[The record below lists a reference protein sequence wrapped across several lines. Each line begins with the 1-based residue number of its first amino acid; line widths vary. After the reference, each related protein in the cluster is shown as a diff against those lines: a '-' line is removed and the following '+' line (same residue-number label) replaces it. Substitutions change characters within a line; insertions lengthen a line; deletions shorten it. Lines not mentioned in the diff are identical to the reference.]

1 MPQASVPF
9 LGDNLAAVTTAG
21 QTAAA
26 AHPWIRMV
34 NLNLTGTAVGQ
45 TAAAAHP
52 RIKMVNL
59 KIEFIVDVKLNNQPI
74 SSTIKISAI
83 S

>member
-34 NLNLTGTAVGQ
+34 NLNRNNSAGK
-45 TAAAAHP
+45 TAAAAQCTP
-52 RIKMVNL
+52 A
-59 KIEFIVDVKLNNQPI
+59 D
-74 SSTIKISAI
+74 
-83 S
+83 

>member
-26 AHPWIRMV
+26 AHPWI
-34 NLNLTGTAVGQ
+34 
-45 TAAAAHP
+45 
-52 RIKMVNL
+52 KMVNL
-59 KIEFIVDVKLNNQPI
+59 KIEFIVDVKLNNQTI